1 MYLQIIVQ
9 KYVAL
14 RTHRLLI
21 PGKCILSGIIAFTLR
36 KNTANFLN
44 FQNEY
49 FAHNSKKGWNSF
61 TQGFSEKS
69 AQYMYISCN

>member
-49 FAHNSKKGWNSF
+49 FAHNSKNVGIPLHKDFLKKVHS
-61 TQGFSEKS
+61 
-69 AQYMYISCN
+69 ICI